1 MPPRFKKKY
10 CPCCGS
16 GNIKY
21 AFSLESTPLEDSF
34 QKNKKKNKYDKL
46 ISLKLLFC
54 KSCTNLF
61 LDYFINPNIS
71 YKNYLYNTSNT
82 KGLSNHYDDYAKY
95 IKRKYFKNSTNFKI
109 LDLGSN
115 DGSLLNSFK
124 KNGFKVLG
132 IEPAKDQAYIAN
144 QLKLKTI
151 NAYFDYKIT
160 RKIKKTFGLVD
171 IVSANYMLANV
182 NHLKKFMKNISRVI
196 KKDGLLVIQTGYH
209 PLQFKKLMFDYIY
222 HEHFNYFTV
231 KSLLRI
237 LSFINFKII
246 DVDVNHFKGS
256 SLRVM
261 ATNKSNENFKINNKK
276 INKLINL
283 ENVLKLNNRI
293 YYDKFIKKVNYQKIV
308 VNKFLSKQ
316 QGKKVYGFGASHST
330 TTLIH
335 HFNLEKYLSYIID
348 DNKLKS
354 STFSPY
360 FKIPVI
366 HTSLLSKYK
375 PDIIVIL
382 AWQHKENILKQNAKI
397 FKKLN
402 IKVFDIIPKVLI
414 N

>member
-1 MPPRFKKKY
+1 MSSRFKKNY
-10 CPCCGS
+10 CPCCNS
-16 GNIKY
+16 RNIKY

-34 QKNKKKNKYDKL
+34 QKSKKKNKFDKL
-46 ISLKLLFC
+46 YSLKLLFC

-61 LDYFINPNIS
+61 LDYFIDPNSS

-95 IKRKYFKNSTNFKI
+95 LKKEYFKDISNCKI

-124 KNGFKVLG
+124 KNGFNVLG
-132 IEPAKDQAYIAN
+132 IEPAKEQAFIAN

-151 NAYFDYKIT
+151 NTYFNYKIT
-160 RKIKKTFGLVD
+160 RQIKKTFGLAD

-182 NHLKKFMKNISRVI
+182 NHLRKFMKNISRVI
-196 KKDGLLVIQTGYH
+196 KKDGIIVIQTGYH

-222 HEHFNYFTV
+222 HEHFNYFTI

-237 LSFINFKII
+237 LSNINFKII
-246 DVDVNHFKGS
+246 DAEVNSFKGS
-256 SLRVM
+256 SLRII
-261 ATNKSNENFKINNKK
+261 ATNKTNNKLVIK
-276 INKLINL
+276 NKNINKLINL
-283 ENVLKLNNRI
+283 ENVLKLNNKL
-293 YYDKFIKKVNYQKIV
+293 YYDLFISKVNYQKIV
-308 VNKFLSKQ
+308 VNKFLSKYQ
-316 QGKKVYGFGASHST
+316 SKKIFGFGASHST

-335 HFNLEKYLSYIID
+335 HFNLEANLSYIID
-348 DNKLKS
+348 DNKLKNF
-354 STFSPY
+354 TYSPH

-366 HTSLLSKYK
+366 HTSLLSKFK

-382 AWQHKENILKQNAKI
+382 AWQHKKNILKQNFKI
-397 FKKLN
+397 FKTLN
-402 IKVFDIIPKVLI
+402 IKVFDIMPKILI